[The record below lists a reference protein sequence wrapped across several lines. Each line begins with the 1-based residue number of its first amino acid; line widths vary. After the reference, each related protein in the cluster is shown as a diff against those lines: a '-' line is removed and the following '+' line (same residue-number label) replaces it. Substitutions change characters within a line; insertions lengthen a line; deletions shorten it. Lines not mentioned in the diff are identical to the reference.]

1 MGGSTRAWD
10 ESTQGEAA
18 TAAVL
23 AGLPA
28 GWTALHDLEWQGRK
42 YDNIDHVV
50 IGPPGI
56 FVIDSRVWSGPVSVS
71 RGVLRQDGHDRTS
84 AIRAAIAA
92 ASAVS
97 SSAPAAR
104 FDHVHG
110 VLCLVGEDV
119 PTEWVGGVLVCSVA
133 ELVEELTSYA
143 EVLPGGVALVV
154 AAEVQ
159 RQLNAASGPSTVT
172 ERMPTFSERTKEARG
187 AAGGSRTPI
196 RVGSLARLALGIA
209 VVIALGTNPQ
219 VVTSV
224 SGGIKDFVVEA
235 VNPPDNDTK
244 LPEPVKN
251 RKPKQQRETQR

>member
-1 MGGSTRAWD
+1 MGGSTRARD
-10 ESTQGEAA
+10 ETAQGEAA
-18 TAAVL
+18 TAAAL

-28 GWTALHDLEWQGRK
+28 GWTALHDLKWQGRQ

-50 IGPPGI
+50 VGPPGI
-56 FVIDSRVWSGPVSVS
+56 FVIDTRVWSGPVSVS
-71 RGVLRQDGHDRTS
+71 RGVLRQDGHDRSS

-97 SSAPAAR
+97 SSASAAR

-110 VLCLVGEDV
+110 VLCLVGKDV
-119 PTEWVGGVLVCSVA
+119 PAEWVGGVLVCSAA

-159 RQLNAASGPSTVT
+159 RQFDASSGPSTVT
-172 ERMPTFSERTKEARG
+172 ERMPTFGERTKEARG
-187 AAGGSRTPI
+187 AAAAARTPI
-196 RVGSLARLALGIA
+196 RIGSLARFALGIA
-209 VVIALGTNPQ
+209 LVIAVGTNPQ

-235 VNPPDNDTK
+235 VNPPDNDNK
-244 LPEPVKN
+244 LPEPVKP
-251 RKPKQQRETQR
+251 RKKPKQQRESR